1 MKDEEWFKTK
11 RVYKGTWAIDD
22 RGADVMYLIAGNE
35 KCLLVDTGWGIG
47 DLPKTVF
54 SFSSLP
60 LLVLNTHGHPDHS
73 YGNSVFEQVHIHE
86 ADKHLIN
93 NLSTART
100 RKWMIKNVLPKP
112 LPKSFDPDKW
122 AVKVPSIKTIKDS
135 YVFDLGNRHL
145 QTICVPGHTAGS
157 VCLLDRENR
166 LLFTGDTVQN
176 PSWLHLEESLP
187 LSQFLKNL
195 KRLQSRMDEFD
206 RYLPGHAGL
215 ETLPL
220 PKQHIAELAVGI
232 GQILDGKLIGREE
245 KTFAGDGLRC
255 DFGSTSVVYRSNNL

>member
-1 MKDEEWFKTK
+1 MKDEEWFRTK
-11 RVYKGTWAIDD
+11 LVGKGTWAIDD
-22 RGADVMYLIAGNE
+22 RGADVMYLIAGDE

-47 DLPKTVF
+47 DLPKTVS

-73 YGNSVFEQVHIHE
+73 YGNSVFEQVYIHE
-86 ADKHLIN
+86 ADKHLID

-112 LPKSFDPDKW
+112 LPKSFDADKW
-122 AVKVPSIKTIKDS
+122 AVKVPSIKTIKDG

-195 KRLQSRMDEFD
+195 KRLQSFSGEFD
-206 RYLPGHAGL
+206 CFFPAHAEL
-215 ETLPL
+215 STLPWSN
-220 PKQHIAELAVGI
+220 KVIDELVEGV
-232 GQILDGKLIGREE
+232 GQILEGKVQGREE

-255 DFGSTSVVYRSNNL
+255 DFGSSGVVYRSDRL